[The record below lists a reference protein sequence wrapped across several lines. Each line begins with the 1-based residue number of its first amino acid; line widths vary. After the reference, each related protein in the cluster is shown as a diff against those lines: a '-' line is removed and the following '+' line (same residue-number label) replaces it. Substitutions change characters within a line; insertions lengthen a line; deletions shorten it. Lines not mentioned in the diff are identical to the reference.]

1 MADKDPKEI
10 LKETLETVEIL
21 KDSFNSLGAI
31 IKNTIADN
39 LFEVNAV
46 SKSIGRNIS
55 NDISK
60 GFSDLGKK
68 SEKLVENQNLLFKGQ
83 VKSKDIQKQ
92 IDELS
97 DRELRTQ
104 GDINNALTNNLI
116 NTTQHRNLQEEL
128 KNKIQETV
136 DELNKQLK
144 QSENIEKSMGTLGKL
159 VEGLNKIPI
168 IGQFIKT

>member
-92 IDELS
+92 ID
-97 DRELRTQ
+97 
-104 GDINNALTNNLI
+104 
-116 NTTQHRNLQEEL
+116 
-128 KNKIQETV
+128 
-136 DELNKQLK
+136 
-144 QSENIEKSMGTLGKL
+144 
-159 VEGLNKIPI
+159 
-168 IGQFIKT
+168 